1 MQCNIV
7 TGCIAVLNQKKWQ
20 VKTLWYV
27 VKMCTSCHKSFVC
40 KAPRMNEEMRPWVRI
55 HTVFSNDD
63 KSTVKFC
70 TVVIL
75 ESTGLKTWNVRIQK
89 AYEYTGRGLDWF
101 MQIEIWEC
109 LCLSVGGHAHVNNKH
124 VHSPVVKSVV
134 HEGPKHFPFYSHT
147 ASTAARSP
155 HSVFLCEMRWDA
167 LVLLLCF
174 LFQNRFERFL
184 YFSALCHLTNQSP
197 SPSFF
202 TQQNI
207 LTLASTPIV
216 FHVISRMY

>member
-134 HEGPKHFPFYSHT
+134 HEGPKHFPSIPILQVQLRAPRTPYFCVRWGGMPWFFFFVFCFRTDLSDSFISVRCAT
-147 ASTAARSP
+147 WPTSP
-155 HSVFLCEMRWDA
+155 P
-167 LVLLLCF
+167 VLLF
-174 LFQNRFERFL
+174 SHNRT
-184 YFSALCHLTNQSP
+184 Y
-197 SPSFF
+197 
-202 TQQNI
+202 
-207 LTLASTPIV
+207 
-216 FHVISRMY
+216 